1 MVTRAEHRRT
11 TLLKLSAATTEAFEQ
26 LGSAATIDDIA
37 ERAGVSRR
45 TVFRY
50 VDSKEDLAYIHPVLW
65 LDVFDDAV
73 AEVPELPVRD
83 RLLYAAEKISLHVGD
98 DPEPV
103 KRAMAV
109 AVAEPSLRGQAG
121 TNQRW
126 IARLAEE
133 IMLDARPNSH
143 DDRGDDDSGDDQ
155 RDGPADPEAGF
166 RAQVLA
172 SATMG
177 VIDASLGQWFFS
189 PPEVALVDIVTKG
202 LDYLKPI
209 FDNEEPPTA

>member
-1 MVTRAEHRRT
+1 MPVLHYALAVVSRAEHRRA
-11 TLLKLSAATTEAFEQ
+11 TLLRLSAATTEAYEE
-26 LGSAATIDDIA
+26 LGSSTTIDDIA

-65 LDVFDDAV
+65 LDVFDAAV

-109 AVAEPSLRGQAG
+109 AMTDPLLRGQAG

-126 IARLAEE
+126 ITRLAEE
-133 IMLDARPNSH
+133 IMLDA
-143 DDRGDDDSGDDQ
+143 GE
-155 RDGPADPEAGF
+155 ADLDAGF

-189 PPEVALVDIVTKG
+189 PPEVTLVEIVTKG
-202 LDYLKPI
+202 LDYLIPI
-209 FDNEEPPTA
+209 FDTGT